1 MDLGEIPVLD
11 GLQRPSRKCLEPRRT
26 ARQRHVVLAACQ
38 WRIFSA
44 AVLGEF
50 SRSFCG
56 KLRACMHPDRLQPFR
71 ERAFAAAAR
80 MGRAALLD
88 GDLLERTTPR
98 GPLPWLRA
106 AGPVD
111 S

>member
-11 GLQRPSRKCLEPRRT
+11 GLQRPSRKCLEPRPT

-38 WRIFSA
+38 WRVYSA

-50 SRSFCG
+50 SKSFCG
-56 KLRACMHPDRLQPFR
+56 KLRASMHPDRLQPFR

-80 MGRAALLD
+80 MGRAALLE
-88 GDLLERTTPR
+88 GDLLERAASR
-98 GPLPWLRA
+98 RPLRRLRA
-106 AGPVD
+106 AGTLH
-111 S
+111 